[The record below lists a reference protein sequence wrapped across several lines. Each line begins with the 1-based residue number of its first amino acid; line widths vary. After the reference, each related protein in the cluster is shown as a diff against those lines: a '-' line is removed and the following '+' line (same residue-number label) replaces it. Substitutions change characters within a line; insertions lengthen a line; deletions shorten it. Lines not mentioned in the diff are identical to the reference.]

1 MACFQGMILVFSPP
15 KRAGALDMPGRGND
29 LTKDIKMPKLK
40 THSGSKKRFR
50 VTASGKVKCGA
61 AGKRHGMR
69 KRSQQMKRTARQGLI
84 LFKADGENIVRHFLR
99 QH

>member
-1 MACFQGMILVFSPP
+1 
-15 KRAGALDMPGRGND
+15 
-29 LTKDIKMPKLK
+29 MPKLR

-50 VTASGKVKCGA
+50 VTGSGKVKCGA

-84 LFKADGENIVRHFLR
+84 LFKADGENIIRHFLL

>member
-1 MACFQGMILVFSPP
+1 
-15 KRAGALDMPGRGND
+15 
-29 LTKDIKMPKLK
+29 MPKLK

-50 VTASGKVKCGA
+50 VTGSGKVKCGA

-84 LFKADGENIVRHFLR
+84 LFKTDGINIVRHFLR

>member
-1 MACFQGMILVFSPP
+1 V
-15 KRAGALDMPGRGND
+15 ALGHARPHN
-29 LTKDIKMPKLK
+29 LQKKEQKMPKLK

-61 AGKRHGMR
+61 ANMRHGMR
-69 KRSQQMKRTARQGLI
+69 KRSQSMKRTARQGVI
-84 LFKADGENIVRHFLR
+84 LFKADGENIVKYFLR

>member
-1 MACFQGMILVFSPP
+1 
-15 KRAGALDMPGRGND
+15 
-29 LTKDIKMPKLK
+29 MPKQK

-50 VTASGKVKCGA
+50 VTGSGKVKAGA

-69 KRSQQMKRTARQGLI
+69 KRSQKMKREARAGLI
-84 LFKADGENIVRHFLR
+84 LFKADGENIVKFFLK

>member
-1 MACFQGMILVFSPP
+1 MS
-15 KRAGALDMPGRGND
+15 
-29 LTKDIKMPKLK
+29 KLK

-50 VTASGKVKCGA
+50 VTGSGKVKAGA

-69 KRSQQMKRTARQGLI
+69 KHPQKMKREARQGMI
-84 LFKADGENIVRHFLR
+84 LFKADGENVIKHFLR

>member
-1 MACFQGMILVFSPP
+1 L
-15 KRAGALDMPGRGND
+15 KE
-29 LTKDIKMPKLK
+29 KKMPKLK

-84 LFKADGENIVRHFLR
+84 LFKADGENIVRFFLR

>member
-1 MACFQGMILVFSPP
+1 
-15 KRAGALDMPGRGND
+15 MPGRIRLRPLGLRRTRN
-29 LTKDIKMPKLK
+29 TNYKDRKMPKLR

>member
-1 MACFQGMILVFSPP
+1 
-15 KRAGALDMPGRGND
+15 
-29 LTKDIKMPKLK
+29 MPKMK

-50 VTASGKVKCGA
+50 LTASGKVKSGA

-69 KRSQQMKRTARQGLI
+69 KRSQNMKRTARQGLI
-84 LFKADGENIVRHFLR
+84 LFKADGENIVKHFLR

>member
-1 MACFQGMILVFSPP
+1 
-15 KRAGALDMPGRGND
+15 MPGRITLN
-29 LTKDIKMPKLK
+29 KDMKMPKLK

-84 LFKADGENIVRHFLR
+84 LFKADGESIVRHFLR